1 MDQLTPI
8 LGLPEGDFFLSDWSP
23 EWSRLF
29 EEEKRRITDAL
40 GNMILDVQH
49 VGSTSV
55 PGLSAKPILDIAIGL
70 ANLSDAERCK
80 GPLETLGYEHA
91 HWAGIDDQYVFAK
104 GVERT
109 HLIHAVEFKGPLWA
123 NYLRFRDALR
133 RSAKLRSEYEILKA
147 DLSQQFADR
156 RAAYTERKGDFIRRV
171 LAETIV

>member
-1 MDQLTPI
+1 MNPEKA
-8 LGLPEGDFFLSDWSP
+8 LGLAKGIVVINPYDERWP
-23 EWSRLF
+23 VLF
-29 EEEKRRITDAL
+29 EAEAAQIRSVL
-40 GNMILDVQH
+40 GEMVLDVQH

-123 NYLRFRDALR
+123 
-133 RSAKLRSEYEILKA
+133 
-147 DLSQQFADR
+147 
-156 RAAYTERKGDFIRRV
+156 
-171 LAETIV
+171 